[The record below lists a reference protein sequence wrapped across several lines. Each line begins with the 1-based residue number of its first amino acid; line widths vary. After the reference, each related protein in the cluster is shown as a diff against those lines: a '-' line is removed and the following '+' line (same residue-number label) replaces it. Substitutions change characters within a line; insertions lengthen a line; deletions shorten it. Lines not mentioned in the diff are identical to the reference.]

1 MDFLIPFAV
10 IFLCISPIV
19 VPLFMWFVLKKRESK
34 IYKIMRFFRYLLAAL
49 SVMVMV
55 MNFMKSQNFYESIG
69 GAFANLL
76 IAYLLCKKW
85 KTKEETEEAPI
96 V

>member
-1 MDFLIPFAV
+1 MDFLIPFTV

-19 VPLFMWFVLKKRESK
+19 VPLFMWYVLKIRESK
-34 IYKIMRFFRYLLAAL
+34 IYKLMRLFRYLLAVL
-49 SVMVMV
+49 VLLVMA

-76 IAYLLCKKW
+76 MAYLLCKKW
-85 KTKEETEEAPI
+85 KVKEETDDIPVA
-96 V
+96 